1 MYRRAYRT
9 EGDSRGGGGLR
20 SERPQQLQFPPVE
33 RDVDSMRRGDEFA
46 GKFLLWRSAV
56 DACEVLY
63 LTHSLEKEQ
72 SQTTQLFVV
81 MTVQELRVNDAD
93 TLTDI

>member
-1 MYRRAYRT
+1 MGRRMKK
-9 EGDSRGGGGLR
+9 EVVGCPGGEL
-20 SERPQQLQFPPVE
+20 
-33 RDVDSMRRGDEFA
+33 EF
-46 GKFLLWRSAV
+46 RV
-56 DACEVLY
+56 PCEVLY